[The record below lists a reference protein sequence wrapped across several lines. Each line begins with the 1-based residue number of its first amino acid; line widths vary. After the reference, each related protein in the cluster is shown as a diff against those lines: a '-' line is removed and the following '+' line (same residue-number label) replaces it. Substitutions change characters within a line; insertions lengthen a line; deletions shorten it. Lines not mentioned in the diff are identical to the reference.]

1 MTMKEIQTHKTNR
14 PNQGKKTRIHHIH
27 SLKRLQDQPVKEKQ
41 MNPFIMTLLSITGL
55 GILVFLALKISRV
68 TAPKPIL
75 IEQRRIIYRRR
86 P

>member
-1 MTMKEIQTHKTNR
+1 MKEIQMHKTNQ
-14 PNQGKKTRIHHIH
+14 PNQGKKKRAQHIQ
-27 SLKRLQDQPVKEKQ
+27 SIKRLQEQTVKEKQ
-41 MNPFIMTLLSITGL
+41 MNPLIMTLISITGL
-55 GILVFLALKISRV
+55 GILVLLALKISRV

>member
-1 MTMKEIQTHKTNR
+1 MKEIMTHKSNL
-14 PNQGKKTRIHHIH
+14 PNQGKKTRIQHIQSMYH
-27 SLKRLQDQPVKEKQ
+27 LQGQPIKEKL
-41 MNPFIMTLLSITGL
+41 MNPFIMTLLSLTGL

>member
-1 MTMKEIQTHKTNR
+1 MKETQMHNPNR
-14 PNQGKKTRIHHIH
+14 PKQGKKTRNQHIQSIKH
-27 SLKRLQDQPVKEKQ
+27 LRGQPVKEKQ